1 MEYPYDSADF
11 SPFTKAYL
19 ELLRK
24 HPLREQPAELL
35 LAPLGDGFPNDG
47 AALLHTLAH
56 HCFQRADLG
65 WRELY
70 YRGDDEDIEPIGSW
84 DGYNVEAGTPNWFD
98 PDKGILLGESA
109 GGEVYFGVHWD
120 GGALRFFEV
129 DVEDE
134 EGEPIKVFDTVDAFW
149 DHIHTSEYDYAEM
162 EGADPPEFLTALF
175 EAAGKPLD
183 WPA

>member
-1 MEYPYDSADF
+1 MDYPYDSPDF

-19 ELLRK
+19 DLLRK
-24 HPLREQPAELL
+24 HPVREQPAEVL
-35 LAPLGDGFPNDG
+35 LAPIGDGFPAEG
-47 AALLHTLAH
+47 AALLHAVAH
-56 HCFQRADLG
+56 HCFPRADLG

-70 YRGDDEDIEPIGSW
+70 YRGDDEEIATIGSW
-84 DGYNVEAGTPNWFD
+84 DGFNVEEDSPNWFS
-98 PDKGILLGESA
+98 PDMGILLGESA
-109 GGEVYFGVHWD
+109 GGEVYFGMQWA

-134 EGEPIKVFDTVDAFW
+134 EGEPIKLFDSADAFW
-149 DHIHTSEYDYAEM
+149 DHISMSEYDYAEM
-162 EGADPPEFLTALF
+162 EGSEPAEFLVDLF